1 MNGTHLVASMA
12 ALWVVALMTTNA
24 LAADTITYTYVYE
37 PDSVP
42 PNVPEELAAP
52 HMLNDGLI
60 GSGWDATTQLYGTWP
75 VFPVAK
81 IPYVT
86 LTLAPHAGLGKLT
99 VWYARA
105 IEAGVGEPASVTV
118 SDDLGHSATT
128 PFVPPGANGTFSQDV
143 GLAVMQGT
151 VLHLNFTCTREW
163 LGLVEVR
170 VFTPEALP
178 PAVPVMPIPSDGNVS
193 VPLTASLGWN
203 SSVGADGYEVYLW
216 CPPAPRPLTGSASV
230 TANSWTPSG
239 ILPVQTNYSWQVVAT
254 NAYGS
259 ATGAVWTFQTGPFPY
274 TYTYD
279 DESARPENYEG
290 GHGETRSTP
299 HLLSDGKA
307 GGLWSGGGLVLYYG
321 NDYLG
326 SAAAFDAWPAITI
339 TLPKAPYKYEY
350 LRIWHYG
357 GGVAGVH
364 APTSVTI
371 TDDSLHT
378 TSHSFPDVE
387 TVTDVPISGMAG
399 RNLHLRFGA
408 NPEFV
413 GLSEIKVM
421 ANARPPQTVIVVR

>member
-1 MNGTHLVASMA
+1 
-12 ALWVVALMTTNA
+12 
-24 LAADTITYTYVYE
+24 
-37 PDSVP
+37 
-42 PNVPEELAAP
+42 
-52 HMLNDGLI
+52 
-60 GSGWDATTQLYGTWP
+60 
-75 VFPVAK
+75 
-81 IPYVT
+81 
-86 LTLAPHAGLGKLT
+86 
-99 VWYARA
+99 
-105 IEAGVGEPASVTV
+105 
-118 SDDLGHSATT
+118 
-128 PFVPPGANGTFSQDV
+128 
-143 GLAVMQGT
+143 
-151 VLHLNFTCTREW
+151 
-163 LGLVEVR
+163 
-170 VFTPEALP
+170 
-178 PAVPVMPIPSDGNVS
+178 
-193 VPLTASLGWN
+193 
-203 SSVGADGYEVYLW
+203 
-216 CPPAPRPLTGSASV
+216 
-230 TANSWTPSG
+230 
-239 ILPVQTNYSWQVVAT
+239 
-254 NAYGS
+254 
-259 ATGAVWTFQTGPFPY
+259 VWTFQTGPFPY

-387 TVTDVPISGMAG
+387 TVTEVPISGMAG